1 MRNELLALHY
11 VMPKPVT
18 QLYGILK
25 SPHALPQLFD
35 LSSTE
40 LQAYLQLSSARA
52 TALYDKLQTYK
63 NISFIDYYE
72 HQHII
77 PVTFLDDAY
86 PTLLKE
92 IYDPP
97 AVIYLKGKKDI
108 LQMSQKIAV
117 VGSRQATAYSERALS
132 ILLPSLVNS
141 EIAIVSGLARGA
153 DKIAHELTMSLG
165 GTTIAVLGHGF
176 DYMYPR
182 EHHTLYKKMYE
193 EQLVLTE
200 YPPYMGPKKWQFPMR
215 NRLISGL
222 SLGIIVTEARKKS
235 GTLSTVEYGLNHG
248 RDIFV
253 VPGDISSPF
262 SELPHELAS
271 DGATIVWNGTQI
283 IDEIRHFSFLK

>member
-11 VMPKPVT
+11 VMPKPIT
-18 QLYGILK
+18 QLYELLK
-25 SPHALPQLFD
+25 TPHALSHIFD
-35 LSSTE
+35 LSTAQ
-40 LQAYLQLSSARA
+40 LQSYLRLSSARA
-52 TALYDKLQTYK
+52 TQLYHKLQMYQD
-63 NISFIDYYE
+63 ISFVDYYASK
-72 HQHII
+72 QITPI
-77 PVTFLDDAY
+77 TFLDAAY
-86 PTLLKE
+86 PALLKE

-97 AVIYLKGKKDI
+97 AVIYIKGKQHI

-117 VGSRQATAYSERALS
+117 VGSRQATTYSEKALS
-132 ILLPSLVNS
+132 TLLPSLVNN

-165 GTTIAVLGHGF
+165 GATIAVLGHGF
-176 DYMYPR
+176 DYVYPR
-182 EHHTLYKKMYE
+182 EHHTLYEKMYE
-193 EQLVLTE
+193 QQLVLTE
-200 YPPYMGPKKWQFPMR
+200 YPPHIGPKKWQFPMR

-271 DGATIVWNGTQI
+271 DGAKIVWKGTQI